1 MTSANTP
8 LVRVFSERED
18 QDKPKLVI
26 RVKLTQAA
34 EDRVNGD
41 DPRSVHTL
49 ALVDTGATR
58 TCICKEFLE
67 KIGAEPWD
75 RANQFGIGGVRE
87 CYVHYADLSLLGNDK
102 VEFAQFSGLKVIDF
116 LPSQDDNIK
125 VLLGMDVLGRFS
137 EVRIRGFELDFGE
150 VLKAS

>member
-1 MTSANTP
+1 MVLTLPVRVTSANTP

-18 QDKPKLVI
+18 QDK
-26 RVKLTQAA
+26 
-34 EDRVNGD
+34 
-41 DPRSVHTL
+41 
-49 ALVDTGATR
+49 
-58 TCICKEFLE
+58 
-67 KIGAEPWD
+67 
-75 RANQFGIGGVRE
+75 
-87 CYVHYADLSLLGNDK
+87 
-102 VEFAQFSGLKVIDF
+102 LKVIDF

>member
-1 MTSANTP
+1 MTSANAP

-18 QDKPKLVI
+18 QDKPKLVVRI
-26 RVKLTQAA
+26 KLTQAL
-34 EDRVNGD
+34 EDCGVGD
-41 DPRSVHTL
+41 EPRYVHTL

-75 RANQFGIGGVRE
+75 RANQIGIGGERE
-87 CYVHYADLSLLGNDK
+87 CYVHYADLSLMGNDK
-102 VEFAQFSGLKVIDF
+102 VEFARFPSVKVIDF
-116 LPSQDDNIK
+116 VPSQHDNIK

-137 EVRIRGFELDFGE
+137 EIRIRGFELDFGP
-150 VLKAS
+150 VLA